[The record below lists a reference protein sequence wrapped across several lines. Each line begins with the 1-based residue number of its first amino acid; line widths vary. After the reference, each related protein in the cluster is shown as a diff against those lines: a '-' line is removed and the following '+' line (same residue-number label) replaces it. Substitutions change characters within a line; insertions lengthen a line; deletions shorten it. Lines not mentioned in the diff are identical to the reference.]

1 MKKTNKGIE
10 LEFTDEEIEALDIA
24 LPLLEEISDILDES
38 DGVIF
43 DKVTGT
49 AILDY
54 SNVSDMDLLKQALL
68 GKSTVT
74 IMPED

>member
-1 MKKTNKGIE
+1 MKKINNGIV
-10 LEFTDEEIEALDIA
+10 LEFTEEEVKALDIA

-54 SNVSDMDLLKQALL
+54 SDVSGMNLLKQVLL
-68 GKSTVT
+68 GESTVT

>member
-1 MKKTNKGIE
+1 MKKTNNGIV
-10 LEFTDEEIEALDIA
+10 LEFTEEEVKALDIA

-54 SNVSDMDLLKQALL
+54 SDVSSMNLLKRVLL
-68 GKSTVT
+68 GESTVT